1 MFNLSK
7 KIFKKMDFV
16 LLFTVMTL
24 VIFGLFVL
32 NSAINPLDEGIKTQ
46 VFATIIGFIIILFIW
61 LLDLDFLRKMKWFI
75 YILSVGLLISVMIF
89 GQGGERWG
97 ANLWIRIGSFSLQP
111 SEISKFLHIL
121 FLSFYIGD
129 NKNVTDTWGFVI
141 KFIILGY
148 FPAFLV
154 IYQQDLGTAMVYI
167 FFTTVMFFVS
177 GISWKKISVLLI
189 IILVLAIIL
198 LPFVWKNLEGYVLDR
213 FKDFGDKGR
222 NLETTTH
229 QTDRGL
235 IALGSGQLTGRGY
248 MNGPF
253 SQNSYIPEQHTDFIF
268 PVLVEDFGFIGG
280 AITLILYALMFI
292 RFIKIALEA
301 EDIAYT
307 AFSMGTFAMFFAHIF
322 ENIGMTM
329 KLLPVTGIPLPF
341 FSNGG
346 TFQLMNLILIGFIL
360 SISMQRK
367 SLDF

>member
-16 LLFTVMTL
+16 LLFTVMAL

-32 NSAINPLDEGIKTQ
+32 RSAINPLGQGIKTQ
-46 VFATIIGFIIILFIW
+46 IFATIVGLLAILFIW
-61 LLDLDFLRKMKWFI
+61 LLDLDFLRKIKWFI
-75 YILSVGLLISVMIF
+75 YLFSVGLLISVMIF

-97 ANLWIRIGSFSLQP
+97 ANLWISIGSFSLQP

-129 NKNVTDTWGFVI
+129 NKKKTDTWGFII
-141 KFIILGY
+141 KFILLGY

-177 GISWKKISVLLI
+177 GVSWKKIGILLI
-189 IILVLAIIL
+189 IILMLAIIL
-198 LPFVWKNLEGYVLDR
+198 LPIVWKNLEGYVIER
-213 FKDFGDKGR
+213 FTDFGDTER

-235 IALGSGQLTGRGY
+235 IALGSGKLTGRGY
-248 MNGPF
+248 MSGPF

-280 AITLILYALMFI
+280 SITLILYALMFI
-292 RFIKIALEA
+292 RFIKIAMEA
-301 EDIAYT
+301 EDLAYT
-307 AFSMGTFAMFFAHIF
+307 ALSMGVFAMLFAHIF
-322 ENIGMTM
+322 ENVGMTM

-346 TFQLMNLILIGFIL
+346 TFQLMNLILIGFVL
-360 SISMQRK
+360 SVSMQRK

>member
-32 NSAINPLDEGIKTQ
+32 KSAINPLGESIKTQ
-46 VFATIIGFIIILFIW
+46 ILATIVGFLAILIIW
-61 LLDLDFLRKMKWFI
+61 LLDLDFLRKMKWLI
-75 YILSVGLLISVMIF
+75 YIFSVGLLISVMIF

-129 NKNVTDTWGFVI
+129 NKKKTDTWEFII
-141 KFIILGY
+141 KFILLGY

-177 GISWKKISVLLI
+177 GVSWKKIGILLI

-198 LPFVWKNLEGYVLDR
+198 LPLVWDNLEGYVIER
-213 FKDFGDKGR
+213 FTDFGDSDRDLGS
-222 NLETTTH
+222 TTH

-280 AITLILYALMFI
+280 ALTLLLYALMFI
-292 RFIKIALEA
+292 RFIKIAMEA

-307 AFSMGTFAMFFAHIF
+307 ALSTGVFAMFFAHIF

-346 TFQLMNLILIGFIL
+346 TFQLMNLILIGFVL
-360 SISMQRK
+360 SVSMQRK

>member
-16 LLFTVMTL
+16 LLFTVMAL

-32 NSAINPLDEGIKTQ
+32 RSAINPLGQGIKTQ
-46 VFATIIGFIIILFIW
+46 IFATIVGLLAILFIW
-61 LLDLDFLRKMKWFI
+61 LLDLDFLRKIKWLI
-75 YILSVGLLISVMIF
+75 YLFSVGLLISVMIF

-97 ANLWIRIGSFSLQP
+97 ANLWISIGSFSLQP

-129 NKNVTDTWGFVI
+129 NKKKTDTWGFII
-141 KFIILGY
+141 KFILLGY

-177 GISWKKISVLLI
+177 GVSWKKIGILLI
-189 IILVLAIIL
+189 IILMLAIIL
-198 LPFVWKNLEGYVLDR
+198 LPLVWKNLEGYVIER
-213 FKDFGDKGR
+213 FTDFGDTER

-235 IALGSGQLTGRGY
+235 IALGSGKLTGRGY
-248 MNGPF
+248 MSGPF

-268 PVLVEDFGFIGG
+268 PVLVEDF
-280 AITLILYALMFI
+280 
-292 RFIKIALEA
+292 
-301 EDIAYT
+301 
-307 AFSMGTFAMFFAHIF
+307 
-322 ENIGMTM
+322 
-329 KLLPVTGIPLPF
+329 
-341 FSNGG
+341 
-346 TFQLMNLILIGFIL
+346 
-360 SISMQRK
+360 
-367 SLDF
+367 

>member
-1 MFNLSK
+1 
-7 KIFKKMDFV
+7 
-16 LLFTVMTL
+16 
-24 VIFGLFVL
+24 
-32 NSAINPLDEGIKTQ
+32 
-46 VFATIIGFIIILFIW
+46 
-61 LLDLDFLRKMKWFI
+61 
-75 YILSVGLLISVMIF
+75 MIF

-97 ANLWIRIGSFSLQP
+97 ANLWISIGSFSLQP

-129 NKNVTDTWGFVI
+129 NKNKTDTWEFII
-141 KFIILGY
+141 KFILLGY

-177 GISWKKISVLLI
+177 GVSWRKIGILLI
-189 IILVLAIIL
+189 LLLILAIAL
-198 LPFVWKNLEGYVLDR
+198 LPLVWKNLEDYVIER
-213 FKDFGDKGR
+213 FTDFGDTQR

-248 MNGPF
+248 MSGPF

-292 RFIKIALEA
+292 RFIKIAMES
-301 EDIAYT
+301 EDITYT
-307 AFSMGTFAMFFAHIF
+307 ALSMGVFAMFFAHIF
-322 ENIGMTM
+322 ENVGMTM

-346 TFQLMNLILIGFIL
+346 TFQLLNLILIGFVL
-360 SISMQRK
+360 SVSMQRK